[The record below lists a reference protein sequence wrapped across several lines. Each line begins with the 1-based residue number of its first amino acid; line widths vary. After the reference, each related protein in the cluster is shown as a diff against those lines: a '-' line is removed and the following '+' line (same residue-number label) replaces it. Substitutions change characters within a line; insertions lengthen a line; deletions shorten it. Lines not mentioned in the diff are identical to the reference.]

1 MGASLPVFSVGPA
14 AIDARALEAAVVW
27 PGAGAVLSFSGVV
40 RDSFGGEA
48 VTGLSYEAFA
58 PLCAAVW
65 AEITAEVAASWPG
78 ARLAGAHRTGDLA
91 VGEVAV
97 VVAVAAPHR
106 DEAYAAS
113 RHAMEALKA
122 RLPVWKK
129 EHTVSGSHWKP
140 NPPPPERTP

>member
-1 MGASLPVFSVGPA
+1 MGLATPEFVVTPGP
-14 AIDARALEAAVVW
+14 IDARALEAAVLW
-27 PGAGAVLSFSGVV
+27 PGAGAALSFTGVV

-48 VTGLSYEAFA
+48 VTGLSYEAYT

-65 AEITAEVAASWPG
+65 AEIVAEAAARWPG

-97 VVAVAAPHR
+97 VVSVAAPHR

-113 RHAMEALKA
+113 RYAMEALKA

-140 NPPPPERTP
+140 NTPPPEHTP